1 MKKICIVS
9 QEDEITNNTAHIL
22 SESLEKF
29 YVIEMEN
36 SVEGMLK
43 KAKQSDYALIFI
55 NHSIHELNALK
66 LTQEL
71 FKIEK
76 VLENNTPIVIIAHL
90 ESEGELLAS
99 AFDAGAIDYIQK
111 PIKNSELIIRTRH
124 ILSLHEKIMSFK
136 QSLIIS
142 GSLIDNLERHLSD
155 IEKLKKQL
163 EMENEILLSRIKS
176 GNTEYAAYLHDLKAP
191 FSALLGN
198 CQLLLKGFLGELNDR
213 QKESIQTIERST
225 KKLLALIDDYIDSS
239 RIQAG
244 RMKLILNQVD
254 VPFLFELSLRDL
266 QYQIKEKEI
275 TLEINCAGE
284 INTVELDI
292 DKIIRVLQNLLS
304 NAIKNTPSGGK
315 IIFGAQNHGNNE
327 IIIYIEDN
335 GQGIPEDKFQKI
347 FEMYEQG
354 EGKTSGS
361 GLGLSI
367 CKEIVEKLHYGKIW
381 LESKVGAGSKFI
393 FTLPVVHLSSDPET
407 VN

>member
-9 QEDEITNNTAHIL
+9 LEYEVTNETAHIL

-76 VLENNTPIVIIAHL
+76 ILENNTPIVIIAHL

-111 PIKNSELIIRTRH
+111 PIKKNELIIRTRH
-124 ILSLHEKIMSFK
+124 ILSLHEKIMSFQ

-275 TLEINCAGE
+275 TLDINCAGE
-284 INTVELDI
+284 IKTVELDI

-304 NAIKNTPSGGK
+304 NAIKNTSSGGR
-315 IIFGAQNHGNNE
+315 IIFGAENYGENE
-327 IIIYIEDN
+327 ILIYVEDT
-335 GQGIPEDKFQKI
+335 GQGIQI
-347 FEMYEQG
+347 G
-354 EGKTSGS
+354 RAH
-361 GLGLSI
+361 
-367 CKEIVEKLHYGKIW
+367 V
-381 LESKVGAGSKFI
+381 
-393 FTLPVVHLSSDPET
+393 
-407 VN
+407 

>member
-9 QEDEITNNTAHIL
+9 LEDEVTNETAHIL

-76 VLENNTPIVIIAHL
+76 ILENNTPIVIIAHL

-111 PIKNSELIIRTRH
+111 PIKKNELIIRTRH
-124 ILSLHEKIMSFK
+124 ILSLHEKIMSFQ

-284 INTVELDI
+284 IKTVELDI

-304 NAIKNTPSGGK
+304 NAIKNTSSGGR
-315 IIFGAQNHGNNE
+315 IIFGAENYGENE
-327 IIIYIEDN
+327 ILIYVEDT

-367 CKEIVEKLHYGKIW
+367 CKEIVEKLHHGKIW
-381 LESKVGAGSKFI
+381 LQSKVGAGSKFF
-393 FTLPVVHLSSDPET
+393 FTLPVVHLSSEPET

>member
-9 QEDEITNNTAHIL
+9 LEDEVTNETAHIL

-76 VLENNTPIVIIAHL
+76 ILENNTPIVIIAHL

-111 PIKNSELIIRTRH
+111 PIKKNELIIRTRH
-124 ILSLHEKIMSFK
+124 ILSLHEKIMSFQ

-284 INTVELDI
+284 IKTVELDI

-304 NAIKNTPSGGK
+304 NAIKNTSSGGR
-315 IIFGAQNHGNNE
+315 IIFGAENYGENE
-327 IIIYIEDN
+327 ILIYVEDT

-367 CKEIVEKLHYGKIW
+367 CKEIVEKLHHGKIW
-381 LESKVGAGSKFI
+381 LQSKVGAGSKFF
-393 FTLPVVHLSSDPET
+393 FTLPVVHLTSEPET

>member
-9 QEDEITNNTAHIL
+9 LEDEVTNETAHIL

-76 VLENNTPIVIIAHL
+76 ILENNTPIVIIAHL

-111 PIKNSELIIRTRH
+111 PIKKNELIIRTRH
-124 ILSLHEKIMSFK
+124 ILSLHEKIMSFQ

-284 INTVELDI
+284 IKTVELDI

-304 NAIKNTPSGGK
+304 NAIKNTSSGGR
-315 IIFGAQNHGNNE
+315 IIFGAENYGENE
-327 IIIYIEDN
+327 ILIYVEDT

-367 CKEIVEKLHYGKIW
+367 CKEIVEKLHNGKIW
-381 LESKVGAGSKFI
+381 LQSKVGAGSKFF
-393 FTLPVVHLSSDPET
+393 FTLPVVHLSSEPET

>member
-9 QEDEITNNTAHIL
+9 LEDEVTNETAHIL

-76 VLENNTPIVIIAHL
+76 ILENNTPIVIIAHL

-111 PIKNSELIIRTRH
+111 PIKKNELIIRTRH
-124 ILSLHEKIMSFK
+124 ILSLHEKIMSFQ

-198 CQLLLKGFLGELNDR
+198 CQLLSKGFLGELNDR

-284 INTVELDI
+284 IKTVELDI

-304 NAIKNTPSGGK
+304 NAIKNTSSGGR
-315 IIFGAQNHGNNE
+315 IIFGAENYGENE
-327 IIIYIEDN
+327 ILIYVEDT

-367 CKEIVEKLHYGKIW
+367 CKEIVEKLHHGKIW
-381 LESKVGAGSKFI
+381 LQSKVGAGSKFF
-393 FTLPVVHLSSDPET
+393 FTLPVVHLSSEPET